1 MPGGEKAV
9 AIGIDIGGTA
19 IKLGAVDE
27 DGKVLARGRVPVY
40 REIPFQDFLAGLH
53 AAVDDLIHQ
62 VGKIAAI
69 GIGVPGVPDPAT
81 GRLRGRCP
89 ALPSLMEGSLSDILG
104 QRYGVPAKVRND
116 AVGATYGEMRHGA
129 GRPFQRFA
137 VFTLGTGIGG
147 ALVIDGK
154 VIDGPDGLSPQFGCM
169 SMDPARTDIANP
181 VPGMLENLASA
192 SAVVRRYRALNPDA
206 ETPDAKTVCDRAKA
220 GEKIALQVIDET
232 AKWLGQAIGIMSNI
246 LNIEAA
252 IIGGGLSLAGP
263 FLIDQIA
270 HYTYGFVLPLPGRP
284 PKILQAET
292 GNDAGM
298 IGASVL
304 AFDLLPFDQQATK
317 RS

>member
-1 MPGGEKAV
+1 MPGGAKAV

-27 DGKVLARGRVPVY
+27 NGRVLARGRVPVY
-40 REIPFQDFLAGLH
+40 REIPFQDFLSGLY
-53 AAVDDLIHQ
+53 AAVDDLINQ
-62 VGKIAAI
+62 VGRIEAI

-89 ALPSLMEGSLSDILG
+89 ALPSLMEGSLSDILAE
-104 QRYGVPAKVRND
+104 RYGVPAKVRND

-129 GRPFQRFA
+129 GRPFKRFA

-147 ALVIDGK
+147 AMVIDGK

-192 SAVVRRYRALNPDA
+192 SAVVRRYRALDPDA

-220 GEKIALQVIDET
+220 GETIAVQVIDET
-232 AKWLGQAIGIMSNI
+232 AKWLGQAIGIMSNM

-304 AFDLLPFDQQATK
+304 ALDLLAEMK